1 VKRDSVQ
8 TYEGETKLWITL
20 GITLLISCEYNANNL
35 CTTKVFISGMF
46 KKQKKY
52 KCFQTSYLRKKK
64 SS

>member
-46 KKQKKY
+46 KKQKKVQV
-52 KCFQTSYLRKKK
+52 FSDVLFKKEK
-64 SS
+64 K